1 MRINLRGL
9 VLALTVCSALA
20 ATANA
25 LYASYRVQREQL
37 IANTLEANRVYAA
50 KLAESAGTFLDSAL
64 QQLGYSARHVAGRF
78 DAPELLAT
86 EVARLQE
93 QTDSFNTVA
102 IIRADGLMLAA
113 SKGIRNFEGSKVD
126 NAGSRMALQTRK
138 PLISKPYVSVAGN
151 LLINVSYPI
160 HSDSGVYLGYVSGTI
175 YLRNEGALHN
185 LLGKHPYQDGS
196 YLYVVD
202 SDGRLIYHVD
212 NERVGEDVTAN
223 PVVAAVIRGQDGAQR
238 LINTHGVD
246 MLAGYAHVPRSGWGV
261 IAQRPAA
268 ATLEP
273 LYDLVWALIRYAA
286 PFALAFLLAIWWCA
300 RKISQPLSQLA
311 TNVEHQDMAV
321 AMQRVRSVRAWY
333 FEAQRLKRAVIRSY
347 TNLQDQIGKL
357 NHASITDPLTGLRNR
372 RGINDAVDSLQASD
386 TPFAVIALDIDHFKR
401 VNDTLGHTAGD
412 AVIQA
417 VAQLMRDC
425 SRPSDILGRS
435 GGEEFLILLPGVGI
449 REAASMAERLRKKM
463 ETRRLG
469 GALGITVSAGVAQ
482 WRSRGQDVE
491 TVFQDA
497 DAALYAAKQMGRNR
511 VVTHAA

>member
-9 VLALTVCSALA
+9 VLALTVFSALA

-25 LYASYRVQREQL
+25 LYASYRLQREQL
-37 IANTLEANRVYAA
+37 IANTLESNRVYAA
-50 KLAESAGTFLDSAL
+50 KLAESADTFLDSAL
-64 QQLGYSARHVAGRF
+64 QQLEYSARHVAWRF

-86 EVARLQE
+86 EVERLQE

-113 SKGIRNFEGSKVD
+113 SKGIRTFQGTRVD

-160 HSDSGVYLGYVSGTI
+160 HSDSGAYLGYVSGTI
-175 YLRNEGALHN
+175 YLRNEGALHT

-202 SDGRLIYHVD
+202 SEGRLIYHQD
-212 NERVGEDVTAN
+212 SQRVGEDVTAN
-223 PVVAAVIRGQDGAQR
+223 PVVVAVMRGENGAQR
-238 LINTHGVD
+238 LVNTQGVD
-246 MLAGYAHVPRSGWGV
+246 MLAGYARVPRSGWGV

-273 LYDLVWALIRYAA
+273 LHDLVWALIRYAA

-311 TNVEHQDMAV
+311 TNVEHHDMAV
-321 AMQRVRSVRAWY
+321 AMQRVRSVKAWY

-347 TNLQDQIGKL
+347 TNLQDKIGKL
-357 NHASITDPLTGLRNR
+357 NQASITDPLTGLHNR
-372 RGINDAVDSLQASD
+372 RGIEDAVDSLRASD

-401 VNDTLGHTAGD
+401 VNDTYGHTAGD
-412 AVIQA
+412 EVIQA

-425 SRPSDILGRS
+425 SRPSDILCRN
-435 GGEEFLILLPGVGI
+435 GGEEFLILLPAVGI
-449 REAASMAERLRKKM
+449 REATGMAERLRTKM

-469 GALGITVSAGVAQ
+469 GALGITVSAGVAL
-482 WRSRGQDVE
+482 WRPRGPGVE

-497 DAALYAAKQMGRNR
+497 DAALYAAKQQGRNR
-511 VVTHAA
+511 VVTHAG

>member
-37 IANTLEANRVYAA
+37 IANTLESNRVYAA

-64 QQLGYSARHVAGRF
+64 QQLEYSARHVAWRF
-78 DAPELLAT
+78 DAPEVLNA
-86 EVARLQE
+86 EVARLRE

-102 IIRADGLMLAA
+102 IIRADGVMVAA
-113 SKGIRNFEGSKVD
+113 SQAIRSFQGTRVD
-126 NAGSRMALQTRK
+126 NAASRMALETRK

-160 HSDSGVYLGYVSGTI
+160 HSEGGIYLGYVSGTI

-202 SDGRLIYHVD
+202 NEGRLIYHAEND
-212 NERVGEDVTAN
+212 RVGEDVTSN
-223 PVVAAVIRGQDGAQR
+223 PAVAAVMRGEDGAQR
-238 LINTHGVD
+238 LINTRGVD
-246 MLAGYAHVPRSGWGV
+246 MLAGYAHVSRSGWGV
-261 IAQRPAA
+261 IAQRPAL

-273 LYDLVWALIRYAA
+273 LHDLIWALIRYAA
-286 PFALAFLLAIWWCA
+286 PFALLFLLAIWWCA

-311 TNVEHQDMAV
+311 TNVEHHDMAV
-321 AMQRVRSVRAWY
+321 AMQRVRSVKAWY

-347 TNLQDQIGKL
+347 SSLQDKIGKL
-357 NHASITDPLTGLRNR
+357 NQASITDPLTGLRNR
-372 RGINDAVDSLQASD
+372 RGTRQAVDALQAAD

-401 VNDTLGHTAGD
+401 VNDTYGHTVGD
-412 AVIQA
+412 EAIQGM
-417 VAQLMRDC
+417 AQLMRDC
-425 SRPSDILGRS
+425 SRPTDILCRN
-435 GGEEFLILLPGVGI
+435 GGEEFLILLPGAGP
-449 REAASMAERLRKKM
+449 REATGMAERLRKTTEM
-463 ETRRLG
+463 RRASG
-469 GALGITVSAGVAQ
+469 SPEITVSAGVAH
-482 WRSRGQDVE
+482 WTAGSADVDL
-491 TVFQDA
+491 VFQAA
-497 DAALYAAKQMGRNR
+497 DAALYAAKQQGRNR
-511 VVTHAA
+511 VVTHAG

>member
-9 VLALTVCSALA
+9 VLALTVFSALA

-25 LYASYRVQREQL
+25 LYASYRLQREQL
-37 IANTLEANRVYAA
+37 IANTLESNRVYAA
-50 KLAESAGTFLDSAL
+50 KLAESADTFLDSAL
-64 QQLGYSARHVAGRF
+64 QQLEYSARHVAWRF

-86 EVARLQE
+86 EVERLQE

-113 SKGIRNFEGSKVD
+113 SKGIRTFQGTRVD

-160 HSDSGVYLGYVSGTI
+160 HSDSGAYLGYVSGTI
-175 YLRNEGALHN
+175 YLRNEGALHT

-202 SDGRLIYHVD
+202 SEGRLIYHQD
-212 NERVGEDVTAN
+212 SQRVGEDVTAN
-223 PVVAAVIRGQDGAQR
+223 PVVVAVMRGENGAQR
-238 LINTHGVD
+238 LVNTQGVD
-246 MLAGYAHVPRSGWGV
+246 MLAGYARVPRSGWGV

-273 LYDLVWALIRYAA
+273 LHDLVWALIRYAA

-311 TNVEHQDMAV
+311 TNVEHQDMTV
-321 AMQRVRSVRAWY
+321 AMQRVRSVKAWY

-347 TNLQDQIGKL
+347 TNLQDKIGKL
-357 NHASITDPLTGLRNR
+357 NQASITDPLTGLRNR
-372 RGINDAVDSLQASD
+372 RGIEEAVDTLQASD
-386 TPFAVIALDIDHFKR
+386 TQFAVIALDIDHFKR
-401 VNDTLGHTAGD
+401 VNDTYGHTAGD
-412 AVIQA
+412 EVIQA

-425 SRPSDILGRS
+425 SRPSDILCRN

-449 REAASMAERLRKKM
+449 REATGMAERLRRKM

-469 GALGITVSAGVAQ
+469 GALGITVSAGVAL
-482 WRSRGQDVE
+482 WRPRGPDVE
-491 TVFQDA
+491 AVFQDA
-497 DAALYAAKQMGRNR
+497 DAALYAAKQQGRNR